1 MEIIFLR
8 GYNKYLGISLMRITK
23 KNSLNMLIKYMSS
36 YSSEKIIIQLLNPCA
51 IAGIRHIVHATRLY
65 LKALGRNRIIS
76 KQSSLELLL
85 YLVAKR
91 QIRESIKV
99 MGVTDTFK
107 KVILVGL
114 GTSKD
119 KITRSLQHIIQS
131 IGDEL
136 SVALIGKEGIADQRY
151 IMDTFSIT
159 NLEIDSHSPK
169 SEADLME
176 LLEKFV
182 IERIA
187 LFAI

>member
-23 KNSLNMLIKYMSS
+23 KNSLKKIITDISS
-36 YSSEKIIIQLLNPCA
+36 YSSENTVIQLLNPYA
-51 IAGIRHIVHATRLY
+51 IAGIGHIVHATRLY
-65 LKALGRNRIIS
+65 FKALGRNRIIS

-85 YLVAKR
+85 YLAAKR

-99 MGVTDTFK
+99 IGVTDTFK
-107 KVILVGL
+107 NVILVGL
-114 GTSKD
+114 GASKD
-119 KITRSLQHIIQS
+119 EITKSLQHIILS

-136 SVALIGKEGIADQRY
+136 SIALIGKEGIADQRY

-159 NLEIDSHSPK
+159 NLEIDTHSPK
-169 SEADLME
+169 SETDVME
-176 LLEKFV
+176 LLEKLV

-187 LFAI
+187 LFAV